1 MTGIYHCSM
10 CGKMYHGTELQELGK
25 MGKYFLYLGDIRESH
40 EIICP
45 DCQYRWNRM
54 SEDEKFDALNEDGG
68 MRHEEESE
76 NLVLEGSSDRLE
88 HRSADLRTDLDT

>member
-1 MTGIYHCSM
+1 MTGVYHCSM

-45 DCQYRWNRM
+45 DCLDRWNRM
-54 SEDEKFDALNEDGG
+54 SEDEKFDAL
-68 MRHEEESE
+68 MKT
-76 NLVLEGSSDRLE
+76 EG
-88 HRSADLRTDLDT
+88 